1 MNDDFNKVKKALIQ
15 LYLRI
20 KKNYFQKVKNYNNKL
35 E

>member
-15 LYLRI
+15 LYLHI

>member
-15 LYLRI
+15 LYLYI